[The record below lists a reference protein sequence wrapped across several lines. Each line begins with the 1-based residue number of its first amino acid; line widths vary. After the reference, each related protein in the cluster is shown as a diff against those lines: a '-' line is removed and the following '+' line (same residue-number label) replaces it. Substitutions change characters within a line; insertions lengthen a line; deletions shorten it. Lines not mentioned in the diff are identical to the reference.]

1 MGIDMYDNIEYA
13 LLCGD
18 LEISGY
24 GSSINVIGNVFRFLS
39 WIPLLISHCDFYNSK
54 C

>member
-1 MGIDMYDNIEYA
+1 MQIDMYDNIEYA
-13 LLCGD
+13 LLCSD

-24 GSSINVIGNVFRFLS
+24 WSSINMTGNVFRRFS
-39 WIPLLISHCDFYNSK
+39 SIPLLISHCDFYNSK